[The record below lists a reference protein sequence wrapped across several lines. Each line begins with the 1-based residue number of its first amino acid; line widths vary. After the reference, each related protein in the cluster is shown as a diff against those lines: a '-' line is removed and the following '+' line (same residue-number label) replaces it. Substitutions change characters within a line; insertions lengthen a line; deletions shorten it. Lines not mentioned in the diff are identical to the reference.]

1 MAFVTVKL
9 SNVVFDFS
17 GSDVDENYMNNTE
30 ADYDHKVVEVEVEIE
45 DDKEYFE
52 DYLIEALTDYLSDA
66 SGWCVKDYDHEIVT
80 VR

>member
-9 SNVVFDFS
+9 SNVQFDFS
-17 GSDVDENYMNNTE
+17 GSDVDENYMNDTE
-30 ADYDHKVVEVEVEIE
+30 ANYDHRVVEVEVDVNT
-45 DDKEYFE
+45 DDEYFE
-52 DYLIEALTDYLSDA
+52 DYLIEALSDYLSDV

>member
-17 GSDVDENYMNNTE
+17 GSDVDENYMNDTE
-30 ADYDHKVVEVEVEIE
+30 ANYDHRVVEVEIA

-52 DYLIEALTDYLSDA
+52 DYLVEALTDYLSDV

>member
-17 GSDVDENYMNNTE
+17 GSDVDENYMINTE
-30 ADYDHKVVEVEVEIE
+30 SDYDHKVVEVEVGANT
-45 DDKEYFE
+45 DDEYFE
-52 DYLIEALTDYLSDA
+52 DYLVEALTDYLSDV
-66 SGWCVKDYDHEIVT
+66 SGWCVEDYDYDIVT

>member
-17 GSDVDENYMNNTE
+17 GSDVDENYMINTKS
-30 ADYDHKVVEVEVEIE
+30 DYDHKVVEVEVGANT
-45 DDKEYFE
+45 DDEYFE
-52 DYLIEALTDYLSDA
+52 DYLIEALSDYLSDV
-66 SGWCVKDYDHEIVT
+66 SGWCVEDYDYDIVT

>member
-17 GSDVDENYMNNTE
+17 GSDVDENYMINTE
-30 ADYDHKVVEVEVEIE
+30 SDYDHKVVEVEIE

-52 DYLIEALTDYLSDA
+52 DYLVEALTDYLSDV
-66 SGWCVKDYDHEIVT
+66 SGWCVKDYDYDIVT

>member
-30 ADYDHKVVEVEVEIE
+30 ADYDHKVVEVEIE
-45 DDKEYFE
+45 DDEEYFE